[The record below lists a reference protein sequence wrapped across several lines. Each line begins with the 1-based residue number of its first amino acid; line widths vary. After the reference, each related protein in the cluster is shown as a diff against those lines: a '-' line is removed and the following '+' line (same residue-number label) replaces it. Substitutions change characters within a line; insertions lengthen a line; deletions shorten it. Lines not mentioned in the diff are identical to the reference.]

1 MNVQPMKPVAR
12 NSRFLQYLP
21 LSLAC
26 CALATLS
33 SPKCQAQA
41 RQTATK
47 SADIGV
53 FGGFT
58 YADPTYGPDNVSG
71 GMFGADFT
79 RYVHLPVEPSLEF
92 RANFISGTYVGQHEY
107 LVGLRAAAPFRTI
120 KPYADFLVGPGYIHF
135 PLNYGYTDDNSIVY
149 NYGGGVDVRV
159 THSFALKLDVQ
170 GQHWNTGTLIYR
182 PVLGTVGVQYTIPF
196 RPHVSQ
202 RDLGR

>member
-1 MNVQPMKPVAR
+1 MNSVIR
-12 NSRFLQYLP
+12 TSNFLKHLLFP
-21 LSLAC
+21 LAC
-26 CALATLS
+26 CTAASFCSSATYG
-33 SPKCQAQA
+33 QA

-58 YADPTYGPDNVSG
+58 YADPTYGPDNISG
-71 GMFGADFT
+71 GMIGADFT
-79 RYVHLPVEPSLEF
+79 RYVHLPVEPSFEF
-92 RANFISGTYVGQHEY
+92 RANFVSGTYVGQHEY
-107 LVGLRAAAPFRTI
+107 LVGLRAAAPFRKL
-120 KPYADFLVGPGYIHF
+120 KPYVDFLAGPGYIHF
-135 PLNYGYTDDNSIVY
+135 PLNIGYTDDNSVVY

-159 THSFALKLDVQ
+159 TRSFALKLDVQ
-170 GQHWNTGTLIYR
+170 GQHWNTGSFIYT